1 MSALI
6 DLSKIPQPDFL
17 EALNFEAI
25 FEARKQAFIDLYEKP
40 EDKVF
45 WQQRLQLESEPI
57 VKLLQ
62 ENAYRELLLRQRIN
76 NGALAV
82 SLAHATGADLDAIA
96 ANYNV
101 ARLVIQ
107 QEDNTANPP
116 IPEILES
123 DEALRYRTQLAFD
136 SISTAGAKS
145 SYEYHALSSD
155 GRVADV
161 DVYSPQPCYV
171 TVSVLSYNGNG
182 TAEADL
188 LNKVRAALNDENVRP
203 VADRVT
209 VQSAQIRTYQIQA
222 TLYTYKG
229 PEAEPIKAEA
239 LKRIN
244 EFVRR
249 QLRLGKDINISAI
262 HAALHVEG
270 VQRVEVTQPAQN
282 IVLAHDQAGYC
293 ESINL
298 EVAESD
304 D

>member
-6 DLSKIPQPDFL
+6 DLSKIPQPDFI
-17 EALNFEAI
+17 EELNFEAI
-25 FEARKQAFIDLYEKP
+25 FAARKQAFIDLYEKQ
-40 EDKVF
+40 EDKAF

-101 ARLVIQ
+101 SRLVIQ
-107 QEDNTANPP
+107 QADNTTNPP
-116 IPEILES
+116 IPEVLEG

-171 TVSVLSYNGNG
+171 TVSVLSHNGNG

-188 LNKVRAALNDENVRP
+188 LNNVRTALNDENVRP

-209 VQSAQIRTYQIQA
+209 VQSAQIQTYQVQA

-239 LKRIN
+239 LKRISD
-244 EFVRR
+244 FVSR

-270 VQRVEVTQPAQN
+270 VQRVEVTQPPQN